1 MPTTPNYGW
10 DTPADTDY
18 VTNGALAIRTM
29 ANDADA
35 TVKANEDATNAAIAT
50 LDSEKVDK
58 AGDFM
63 TGPLLVLNNAAAG
76 RGLGIQQDVANDE
89 AIFQIVNDGGTI
101 QQASIKVFADN
112 TMTFALTSNSNT
124 LVINNVGELLRGHLG
139 EDRPL
144 PFAMETGIVD
154 VSANSDATVFLE
166 SGRFTQ
172 APVVMATPNSI
183 TTSAITW
190 HVGTRTTSSF
200 KLFNTSSSTRQ
211 FMWQAIQMR
220 SASAVG

>member
-35 TVKANEDATNAAIAT
+35 TVYSVQTT
-50 LDSEKVDK
+50 LDAEKVDK

-89 AIFQIVNDGGTI
+89 AIFQIVNDGGNI
-101 QQASIKVFADN
+101 QQGFIKVFADN
-112 TMTFALTSNSNT
+112 TMTFALTSNGNT
-124 LVINNVGELLRGHLG
+124 LVMNNLGELIRTHLG
-139 EDRPL
+139 ESRPL
-144 PFAMETGIVD
+144 PFAMQSGLSGTINAGSSSNITL
-154 VSANSDATVFLE
+154 DA
-166 SGRFTQ
+166 GRFTQ
-172 APVVMATPNSI
+172 APLVLVTPFSNSAAAV
-183 TTSAITW
+183 TF
-190 HVGTRTTSSF
+190 HVGTRTTSNF
-200 KLFNTSSSTRQ
+200 ALFNSSAVDRA
-211 FMWQAIQMR
+211 FFWQAIQMTST
-220 SASAVG
+220 SAAG